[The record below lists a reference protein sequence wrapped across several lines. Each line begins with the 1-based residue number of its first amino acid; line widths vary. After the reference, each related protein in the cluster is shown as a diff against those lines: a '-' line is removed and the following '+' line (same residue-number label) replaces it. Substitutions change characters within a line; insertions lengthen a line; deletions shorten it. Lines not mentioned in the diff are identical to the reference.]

1 VTAESP
7 EIAQQIEKIR
17 CLELS
22 GTVSWVEASQL
33 IEAVHEAWDPVD
45 LLPLDWPLSVFQ
57 LARLRLLDLQAR
69 YLLGR
74 VADSGRQRGVPRS
87 QNNRSLLEPLQM
99 SREQLVGA
107 ILDRSR

>member
-1 VTAESP
+1 MTAESP
-7 EIAQQIEKIR
+7 EIARQIDGIR
-17 CLELS
+17 SLELS
-22 GTVSWVEASQL
+22 GAVSWVEAAQL
-33 IEAVHEAWDPVD
+33 IESVHEAWEPVD

-57 LARLRLLDLQAR
+57 LARLRLLALQAM
-69 YLLGR
+69 YLLGC

-99 SREQLVGA
+99 SREQLVVA